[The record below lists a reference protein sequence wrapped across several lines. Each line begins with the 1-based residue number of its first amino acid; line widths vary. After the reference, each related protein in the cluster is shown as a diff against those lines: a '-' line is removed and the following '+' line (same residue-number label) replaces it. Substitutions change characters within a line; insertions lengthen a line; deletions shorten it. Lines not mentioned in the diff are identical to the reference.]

1 MQYPFYVLGMFLGFN
16 WINPKNRLF
25 FSLFLFVR
33 KRIYLGTDYTDFTV
47 VLRNHNTKTVKS
59 V

>member
-1 MQYPFYVLGMFLGFN
+1 MQEPFYVLGIFLGFN

-47 VLRNHNTKTVKS
+47 LVL
-59 V
+59 